1 MYTPGS
7 ILRLY
12 DMFKAGV
19 INDYINTVNDGLAKS
34 ETNLL
39 WKQFYGE
46 DKDQIAESTIQRITN
61 ACERAGQQ
69 PLTDF

>member
-19 INDYINTVNDGLAKS
+19 INDYINAANDGLAES

-46 DKDQIAESTIQRITN
+46 DKDKVAKSTIQRITN
-61 ACERAGQQ
+61 VCKHAGS
-69 PLTDF
+69 TTSY